1 MIVEVTNY
9 YAKPGMAHDVLVRR
23 RHGTRLRIALGLAPG
38 RILLRQGAAGP
49 DVRWECVFAS
59 DAALAADMAARD
71 ASPAFAEQRTE
82 MGALLERFE
91 RQIFRVDDQELP

>member
-9 YAKPGMAHDVLVRR
+9 YAKPGMAREVLTRR
-23 RHGTRLRIALGLAPG
+23 RQGTQLRIELGLTPG
-38 RILLRQGAAGP
+38 QIMIRQGAAGP

-59 DAALAADMAARD
+59 DEALTADMAARD
-71 ASPAFAEQRTE
+71 ASPAFADQRTE

-91 RQIFRVDDQELP
+91 RQIFRFDDGI

>member
-9 YAKPGMAHDVLVRR
+9 YAKPGMTDEVLARR
-23 RHGTRLRIALGLAPG
+23 RQGTQLRITLGLAPG
-38 RILLRQGAAGP
+38 RIMVRQGTAGP
-49 DVRWECVFAS
+49 DVRWECAFTS
-59 DAALAADMAARD
+59 DEALAADMAARD

-91 RQIFRVDDQELP
+91 RQIFRVDDTRL